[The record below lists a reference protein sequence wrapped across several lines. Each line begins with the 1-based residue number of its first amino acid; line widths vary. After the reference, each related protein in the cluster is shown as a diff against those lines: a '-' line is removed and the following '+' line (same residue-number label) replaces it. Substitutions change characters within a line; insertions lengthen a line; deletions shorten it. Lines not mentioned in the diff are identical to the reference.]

1 MEGFCPKSLFW
12 GGLCGG
18 TSNGLS
24 MGSTSVNEPLRSC
37 LGTPPHLG
45 GESKTPAEVWGG
57 SGPHPGGATAGQ
69 GLGKRGL
76 RPPPTPPCWDPGP
89 KHPGSQSLA
98 SQRCVEAA
106 SHREIGNSSVRGWP
120 WGPRAGKAPLEGVIL
135 GRATG
140 GGNRVTKAAPISP
153 GGVRG
158 DELLGAF
165 VTGPVSFC
173 FLPWLVHV
181 RSCVARRAPWAKS
194 IGVPQKGL
202 LRLSSPSLTP
212 VLEAAVPAC
221 VERSPFSFQP
231 LLSSPGT
238 GLGFPSG
245 LHFAAGWSRSGLWGL
260 LGRAQDPASIP
271 RLLWRWVPA
280 PGPAP
285 HLFPLPLLVHTAR
298 KGKGTRQGKGRE
310 CSGAAALPPPAF

>member
-1 MEGFCPKSLFW
+1 M
-12 GGLCGG
+12 
-18 TSNGLS
+18 
-24 MGSTSVNEPLRSC
+24 
-37 LGTPPHLG
+37 
-45 GESKTPAEVWGG
+45 
-57 SGPHPGGATAGQ
+57 
-69 GLGKRGL
+69 
-76 RPPPTPPCWDPGP
+76 
-89 KHPGSQSLA
+89 
-98 SQRCVEAA
+98 
-106 SHREIGNSSVRGWP
+106 RGWP

-140 GGNRVTKAAPISP
+140 GGSRVTKAAPISP

-173 FLPWLVHV
+173 FLPWLVRV

-238 GLGFPSG
+238 GLGFPSR

-285 HLFPLPLLVHTAR
+285 HLFPSPLLVHTAR

-310 CSGAAALPPPAF
+310 CSGAAALPPSCILKLVFGRLGTAAEKCLGVDRGPEHSCGCNHICLRLFSLRNAHVEGGSVVL